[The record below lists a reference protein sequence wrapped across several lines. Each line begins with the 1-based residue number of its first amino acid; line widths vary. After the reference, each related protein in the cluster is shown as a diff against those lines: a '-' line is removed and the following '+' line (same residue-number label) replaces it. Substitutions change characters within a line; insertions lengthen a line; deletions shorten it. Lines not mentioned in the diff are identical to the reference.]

1 MPQAMLTTASTWGA
15 TSTSSSTNSHSHCR
29 SSVLV
34 RTLIVR
40 PSFLSAICN
49 RGARV
54 STSRSPPAAHSATQ
68 VAHPATRTLVCS
80 RNLSTSSG
88 KGFHSAMIIFS
99 PPSWDRPITT
109 WNRTRRSSLSLLS
122 QRTLPA
128 SGLHAS
134 NSAYRAW
141 FDFCSIIVRQPC
153 STAHGIGSQYLQWSK
168 PALCQL
174 KEILLQKIF
183 TPLQGQTLSAHA
195 GFVQQRPHI

>member
-68 VAHPATRTLVCS
+68 VAHPTTSTLVCPFS
-80 RNLSTSSG
+80 FSTSSG
-88 KGFHSAMIIFS
+88 RGFHSAIIIFH
-99 PPSWDRPITT
+99 PPSWDWVPVV
-109 WNRTRRSSLSLLS
+109 SMAQDGAEPGPEDLFLQDFLPA
-122 QRTLPA
+122 PA
-128 SGLHAS
+128 SGARHPS
-134 NSAYRAW
+134 W
-141 FDFCSIIVRQPC
+141 P
-153 STAHGIGSQYLQWSK
+153 YL
-168 PALCQL
+168 
-174 KEILLQKIF
+174 
-183 TPLQGQTLSAHA
+183 T
-195 GFVQQRPHI
+195 